1 MHSEQCYTHM
11 VLLYPGEQTVESEA
25 GPIGRIITPPETHS
39 DIQLS
44 GRFYAGI
51 SDYKNWNISSVI

>member
-25 GPIGRIITPPETHS
+25 GPIGCIITPPETHS

-44 GRFYAGI
+44 GRFYAGT
-51 SDYKNWNISSVI
+51 SDY